1 MAGKDPLLS
10 LTSQGQL
17 LALVLELALELVLV
31 LVQPRHAPP
40 QRQPPLQLHPQLE
53 LLDSF

>member
-31 LVQPRHAPP
+31 QPRHAPP